1 MQTLRGPRPLREH
14 ARRLPALP
22 AGRDLARPGAERLRG
37 GRLDRSEGQETDLI
51 LFGKHFS
58 IQETNVVVGGVYL
71 LLANL
76 DNPTAASS
84 SPPAGGDSSGSA
96 QSGAAKSSTT
106 AGAAKA
112 PTPPAAS
119 NPGTTSSNPAI
130 DIVSREVMRIH
141 LPANVKPTDIYDA
154 DRKTS
159 RAYVEIYVATPTG
172 ISNRLLVPYKK
183 AKDADAKSVTA
194 QVGFD
199 LNAKDSAEMD
209 VSVQWI
215 HDADDRYSLVASE
228 DPSAGDKKPLHI
240 TWDSPVGF
248 APRTLLATF
257 EGTVNSQAVKF
268 ALEASAGLK
277 DDYSV
282 DRRFI
287 ALELL
292 KQLQTIVV
300 APPTLPPDSVT
311 MTVSVQ
317 PYIPTDSMG
326 YRVISAA
333 KPLKTQLTV
342 KFSPKITN
350 KCARRRDGPRPAPTS
365 SQGGRIAGPRNGRR
379 GGLADF
385 SGFAPRHDHP
395 SRSKGPN
402 SARRADGDFLGRFA
416 PVAEARDERQGN
428 ARPPGSNGSSGA
440 NRQGGDEARSSRGQ
454 VGLGRQRAGRQGR
467 ETTCPVVV
475 AGPLMTDQRRRAF
488 RPGRAAGAIATDFP
502 TAKNPIRLA
511 ARIYRLSPEDLPGIP
526 AHAALSRVRCHQD
539 SVPKHP

>member
-1 MQTLRGPRPLREH
+1 MDVTGNWFPLHDPDQMKIPTPRMIEQGRQVVELREALACIHDHTGSIARATSSGSGRASIRSRQMLPMQTLEVRVPYENTLGGFQLFQQGVTS
-14 ARRLPALP
+14 LVPALN
-22 AGRDLARPGAERLRG
+22 GFEGADSISKASQG
-37 GRLDRSEGQETDLI
+37 TDLI

-58 IQETNVVVGGVYL
+58 VQETNVVVGGVYL

-248 APRTLLATF
+248 APGRC
-257 EGTVNSQAVKF
+257 
-268 ALEASAGLK
+268 
-277 DDYSV
+277 
-282 DRRFI
+282 
-287 ALELL
+287 
-292 KQLQTIVV
+292 
-300 APPTLPPDSVT
+300 
-311 MTVSVQ
+311 
-317 PYIPTDSMG
+317 
-326 YRVISAA
+326 
-333 KPLKTQLTV
+333 
-342 KFSPKITN
+342 SP
-350 KCARRRDGPRPAPTS
+350 
-365 SQGGRIAGPRNGRR
+365 
-379 GGLADF
+379 
-385 SGFAPRHDHP
+385 P
-395 SRSKGPN
+395 SRGP
-402 SARRADGDFLGRFA
+402 
-416 PVAEARDERQGN
+416 
-428 ARPPGSNGSSGA
+428 
-440 NRQGGDEARSSRGQ
+440 
-454 VGLGRQRAGRQGR
+454 
-467 ETTCPVVV
+467 
-475 AGPLMTDQRRRAF
+475 
-488 RPGRAAGAIATDFP
+488 
-502 TAKNPIRLA
+502 
-511 ARIYRLSPEDLPGIP
+511 
-526 AHAALSRVRCHQD
+526 
-539 SVPKHP
+539 